1 MKKANASQGRLIKR
15 YGNRKLYD
23 VEESRYITLDGIRML
38 VQAGEDVRV
47 VDNRTGEDLTGVTF
61 AQIIYEAEKRH
72 NGVLELP
79 ILRRMIEVGDET
91 VQRSK
96 EALGNVVDAAEK
108 SVRKLV
114 GDDTASFFEDV
125 LDLPQRRLDELQKR
139 IDQQVRQ
146 SVEKVTHN
154 PVLLGELRRV
164 ETSLRQLEERLTD
177 LTGSR
182 RGKEKPAGSAGK
194 RSVRRKKKTTKRDTS
209 RGG

>member
-1 MKKANASQGRLIKR
+1 MKKAKASQGRLIKR